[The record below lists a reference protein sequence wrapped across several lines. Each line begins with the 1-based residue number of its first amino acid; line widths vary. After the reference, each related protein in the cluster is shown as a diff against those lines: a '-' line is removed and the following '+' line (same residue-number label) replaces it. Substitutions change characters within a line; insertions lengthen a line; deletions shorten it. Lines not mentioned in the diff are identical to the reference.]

1 MNKTEKIA
9 FDRLR
14 VAGYEVEQPINKTL
28 KTKRGYI
35 TIRHDLWGI
44 WDFCAVSK
52 KEVRFIQVAE
62 KYFSQK
68 PKADQIEMQEF
79 PTPPHAKK
87 EYWHWDKKRGDF
99 IIEEI
104 KGGDNHA

>member
-28 KTKRGYI
+28 QTKRGYI
-35 TIRHDLWGI
+35 TIRHDLWGM
-44 WDFCAVSK
+44 WDFCAVNK
-52 KEVRFIQVAE
+52 KEVRFIQVSA
-62 KYFSQK
+62 KYMSQK
-68 PKADQIEMQEF
+68 TKADQLAMEAF
-79 PTPPHAKK
+79 PTPPHTRK
-87 EYWHWDKKRGDF
+87 EYWRWDAKKGDF